1 MKWYKNL
8 TSLAVAIIFGL
19 SLILVSV
26 ASQVSPVRAAIT
38 WTKST
43 TPVTL
48 ENERYVGDAW
58 VIKDGDTYK
67 MWYTHGK
74 TDLSAFGIVNAIIAA
89 VPDSIISN
97 IVNLALV
104 GFSENL
110 SSVNVTEIKNLL
122 DGSSTVIGYATS
134 SNRVTWT
141 KVNSEVLAGSGAD
154 WSSSVGAPCVI
165 WDVAESKYKMWYT
178 RVKSNLTQANLETI
192 LTNMGQAG
200 QRKDALL
207 DLLNSTSTVI
217 GYATSDNGSDWDVQ
231 DAEVVS
237 DNGSAWNSVG
247 DPCVIKDGDTYKMWY
262 TRVKTDVTQA
272 TLDALDAAT
281 FSIDDLVDILDGT
294 STVIG
299 YATWD
304 GVSDNWTVQNSQ
316 VLPETS
322 GGAWDSVANPSVI
335 KDGDTYKMWYTQG
348 KTDLT
353 KANLRTLINETA
365 DLANTFWGILEAFN
379 TGNITQLLNNLS
391 ALNIST
397 IKSRLSGTSTVI
409 GYATWDGVSDNWT
422 VQSSQHFVGSSGS
435 AWSSVAAPSVVK
447 DGDTYYMW
455 YTEGIDDLTV
465 VNLLNLV
472 LGTDLPIGYAYYSP
486 RVVAPPEVRM
496 PYMGIPP
503 ASPGVTDV
511 SDLITAEGI
520 FTEDVTAESFD
531 GKVELTI
538 DEGTVGQTKKGK
550 RLLKITITEMEEPP
564 APPTDSSVIGLVY
577 DFGPDGATFEP
588 PITLTFTYDPAEIP
602 EGVAEEDLVAAYY
615 DEEAGEWV
623 ECEYTCDPETHC
635 IMAYICNFTAFSV
648 LAYTRPATF
657 TASALTISPFEVDIG
672 KRVTISTLITNTG
685 DLAGSYQVTLK
696 INNLVVAIK
705 YITLAAGDSQ
715 KVTFTTAK
723 DVAGTYAVNVD
734 GLSGIFTVKAAPA
747 PPKPAAFT
755 ASALTISPTEV
766 DIGERVTISVLV
778 ANTGDL
784 SGSYTV
790 TLTINDVVVATE
802 DVTLAGGASQEV
814 TFTTVKDVVGTYAV
828 NVDGLSGTFTV
839 KAPPKPINWW
849 LIGGIIAA
857 CIALVAVISLIVTRR
872 RRRA

>member
-1 MKWYKNL
+1 MKWCKNL
-8 TSLAVAIIFGL
+8 ISLAVAIIFGL
-19 SLILVSV
+19 SLILVPV
-26 ASQVSPVRAAIT
+26 ASQVSPVQAAIT

-74 TDLSAFGIVNAIIAA
+74 TDLSALGIVSAIIAA

-231 DAEVVS
+231 DAEVLS

-262 TRVKTDVTQA
+262 TRVKTDLTQA
-272 TLDALDAAT
+272 NLDALDAAT
-281 FSIDDLVDILDGT
+281 FGIDDLVDILDGT

-299 YATWD
+299 YAT
-304 GVSDNWTVQNSQ
+304 SDNGSDWDVQDAE
-316 VLPETS
+316 VLAGS

-335 KDGDTYKMWYTQG
+335 KDGDTYRMWYTQG
-348 KTDLT
+348 KTNLT
-353 KANLRTLINETA
+353 KANLRTLINQIA
-365 DLANTFWGILEAFN
+365 DLANTFWNILDAFN
-379 TGNITQLLNNLS
+379 TGNITQLLYNLS

-397 IKSRLSGTSTVI
+397 IKSLLSGTSTVI
-409 GYATWDGVSDNWT
+409 GYATWDGVSDNWS
-422 VQSSQHFVGSSGS
+422 VQNSQVLPETSGG
-435 AWSSVAAPSVVK
+435 AWDSVADPSVIK

-538 DEGTVGQTKKGK
+538 DEGTIGLIEGEP
-550 RLLKITITEMEEPP
+550 LSEISITEMEEPP
-564 APPTDSSVIGLVY
+564 APPADSSVIGLVY

-635 IMAYICNFTAFSV
+635 IMAYICHFTAFSV
-648 LAYTRPATF
+648 LAYTRPAAF
-657 TASALTISPFEVDIG
+657 TTSALTISPFEVDIG

-685 DLAGSYQVTLK
+685 DLAGNYEVTLK

-734 GLSGIFTVKAAPA
+734 GLSGIFTVKVPPA

-755 ASALTISPTEV
+755 TSALTISPTEV
-766 DIGERVTISVLV
+766 GIGERVTISVLV

-790 TLTINDVVVATE
+790 TLRIDDVVVATD
-802 DVTLAGGASQEV
+802 DVTLAGGANQEV
-814 TFTTVKDVVGTYAV
+814 TFTTVKDVVGTYQV
-828 NVDGLSGTFTV
+828 EVDGLSGTFMV
-839 KAPPKPINWW
+839 KALPKPINWW